1 MNGYA
6 YFAEYYDVL
15 TQNVGYEE
23 RAEYLLSLLKRH
35 HHTAGLTLD
44 LACGTGSLT
53 LALHR
58 RGVDV
63 FGADA
68 SSEMLSM
75 AQQKFME
82 DGRQTLFLCQKMQ
95 DLTLYAPVHTCFCTL
110 DSINHLPSA
119 EDVVRTFR
127 RIADNLEDDGLLVF
141 DCNTVYKHRHI
152 LGDNC
157 YIYDTPEVFCAWQN
171 SYFEEQD
178 EVVITLDF
186 FEPDGNGQRYRRYT
200 EQFSE
205 RAYTEDVMETML
217 KQAGLVTE
225 AIYDDLC
232 FSAPRPETQREIFVV
247 RKMNHV

>member
-1 MNGYA
+1 MSGYA
-6 YFAEYYDVL
+6 YFAEYYDAL

-23 RAEYLLSLLKRH
+23 RADYLLSLFQRH
-35 HHTAGLTLD
+35 GHQAGLTLD

-58 RGVDV
+58 RGVDI

-68 SSEMLSM
+68 SSEMLTM

-95 DLTLYAPVHTCFCTL
+95 NLTLYGSIHTCICTL
-110 DSINHLPSA
+110 DSLNHLASA
-119 EDVVRTFR
+119 QEVTQTFR
-127 RIADNLEDDGLLVF
+127 QIAKYLEQDGLLVF
-141 DCNTVYKHRHI
+141 DCNTIYKHRHI

-157 YIYDTPEVFCAWQN
+157 FIYDTPSVFCAWQN
-171 SYFEEQD
+171 NYFEQGH

-186 FEPDGNGQRYRRYT
+186 FEPDGNRWRRYT

-205 RAYTEDVMETML
+205 KAYTEAEMNAML
-217 KQAGLVTE
+217 QQAGLVTE
-225 AIYDDLC
+225 AVYEELT
-232 FSAPRPETQREIFVV
+232 FSAPTPTTQREIFVV
-247 RKMNHV
+247 RKMKNHE

>member
-1 MNGYA
+1 MSGYA
-6 YFAEYYDVL
+6 YFAEFYDAL

-23 RAEYLLSLLKRH
+23 RADYLLSLLERH
-35 HHTAGLTLD
+35 HHTPGLTLD

-58 RGVDV
+58 RGVDI

-95 DLTLYAPVHTCFCTL
+95 HLTLHGPVHTCICTL
-110 DSINHLPSA
+110 DSLNHLSSA
-119 EDVVRTFR
+119 EEVVQTFQ
-127 RIADNLEDDGLLVF
+127 RIARYLDEDGLLVF

-152 LGDNC
+152 LADNC
-157 YIYDTPEVFCAWQN
+157 YIYDTQEVFCAWQN
-171 SYFEEQD
+171 NYFEEQH
-178 EVVITLDF
+178 EVVVTLDF
-186 FEPDGNGQRYRRYT
+186 FEPDGKHYRRYT

-205 RAYTEDVMETML
+205 RAYAEEDMREML
-217 KQAGLVTE
+217 RQAGLVTE
-225 AIYDDLC
+225 AVYEEMR

-247 RKMNHV
+247 RKMNHA

>member
-1 MNGYA
+1 MSGYA
-6 YFAEYYDVL
+6 YFAEYYDAL

-23 RAEYLLSLLKRH
+23 RADYLLSLFQRH
-35 HHTAGLTLD
+35 GHQAGLTLD

-58 RGVDV
+58 RGVDI

-68 SSEMLSM
+68 SSEMLTM

-95 DLTLYAPVHTCFCTL
+95 HLTLYGSIHTCICTL
-110 DSINHLPSA
+110 DSLNHLASA
-119 EDVVRTFR
+119 QEVTQTFR
-127 RIADNLEDDGLLVF
+127 QIAKYLEQDGLLVF
-141 DCNTVYKHRHI
+141 DCNTIYKHRHI

-157 YIYDTPEVFCAWQN
+157 FIYDTPSVFCAWQN
-171 SYFEEQD
+171 NYFEQGH

-186 FEPDGNGQRYRRYT
+186 FEPDGNRWRRYT

-205 RAYTEDVMETML
+205 KAYTEAEMNAML
-217 KQAGLVTE
+217 QQAGLVTE
-225 AIYDDLC
+225 AVYEELT
-232 FSAPRPETQREIFVV
+232 FSAPTPTSQREIFVV
-247 RKMNHV
+247 RKMKNHE